1 MQDFIS
7 EASFWVPKR
16 FAVSAWTEHAPFAF
30 WLIDVHRPQTLVE
43 LGTHYGF
50 SYFVFNQA
58 LKRLDTKSRTF
69 AVDTW
74 KGDEHSGFYSE
85 EIFAAV
91 RDYNDRQY
99 GDFSGLIRAT
109 FDEARADFR
118 DGTIDLLHIDGRHFY
133 EDVKHDFETWLPK
146 LSERAVVLLHDTNV
160 RVKDF
165 GVYHL
170 WDELIKQYPHF
181 EFRQGHG
188 LGILGIGTTL
198 PDRLKALF
206 AAAGD
211 ESATRQIRAAYAR
224 LGAAL
229 IDRMVVKGLGSDATN
244 SERPELG
251 HFRAELSRVY
261 QEEGTL
267 ELGRVALEQDY
278 RKLEQRNRE
287 LEQHSQELQHHS
299 EELEQHS
306 QELQHRSEELEQHS
320 QELQHRSEELEDHI
334 RQLEAHYQELQAQY
348 KQLESDHAGV
358 VHKVQELKSE
368 QSRVHQENKRLQGER
383 DELVEQ
389 VHQSN
394 SELQNSKAG
403 MLKSVAERADLQ
415 AKLSRT
421 AAERERLKSE
431 LAFQA
436 ARSAAIVGSASWRVT
451 APLRWATQKARP
463 GKRNLRLLVRASW
476 WLVTFQFQNRLRL
489 RAEKRFLLESGLFDS
504 AFYLKQNPNVSPA
517 RIDPPEHYL
526 LGGAAA
532 GLDPNPIFNSDW
544 YLARNPDVASQRV
557 NPLLHYVTSGWKEG
571 RNPGPLFDIAFYLE
585 QNKDV
590 AKAGIEPL
598 GHYLR
603 LGGFEGRDPHPLFDS
618 DWYLAQ
624 NADVAA
630 AGQNP
635 LVHYAIR
642 GWKEGRNPHPLFDSS
657 FYLAENSDVAQAGI
671 NALEHYL
678 HSGAFDE
685 RDPHPL
691 FSSSWYLKRY
701 PDVAETRANPLIHYL
716 QHGWKEGRSPC
727 AFFDGS
733 FYLARYPEVAQG
745 KVSALEHYLALG
757 AAEGRNPSQTFDT
770 NRYLTQN
777 GDVAASGL
785 NPLAHYVRYGLRE
798 GRPTVPSAHAITKNT
813 SLTHGKPRI
822 VFISGESHTPGHQ
835 YRVLNIANSLA
846 PRCFDAVIIK
856 SSELASRR
864 DEVLYVD
871 IVWIW
876 RAPWSENIAAVVEA
890 ARRNGAKIIFD
901 VDDLMFRPELAVTE
915 VIDGIRSMALAETD
929 VQKLYSMIRA
939 TLDRCDHCTVP
950 TVSLAREVRDVWMPA
965 SVIPNGFD
973 RRTFEC
979 ARSAWRNRRSES
991 GDGMIRIGYATGSR
1005 THQRDLALAVPALVE
1020 VLSENPSARLV
1031 LFRRA
1036 LELEEFPEL
1045 KRLEHQIEWRDLVP
1059 VEKLPFEYARFDI
1072 NLAPLE
1078 VGNRFC
1084 EAKSE
1089 LKFFEAVLVGVPTIA
1104 SPTEPFVDAI
1114 RHGETGFLANSN
1126 CEWHECLDRL
1136 IKDRELR
1143 ERIAAK
1149 AYYDV
1154 LWFYGPERRSLVVN
1168 TFVNRLLGPPSVNS
1182 GLFPL
1187 EMESDRLMPLP
1198 EIPTADYDVLYQSE
1212 RRGISR
1218 VSVVI
1223 PVFNYAQYLEDALES
1238 VRKQTVHDV
1247 DVIVVDDQS
1256 TDNSVA
1262 IARQWL
1268 KRYASAFNRVA
1279 LLQNRRNSQLG
1290 ASRNVGVSFCDT
1302 EIFFPLDPD
1311 NLLLPPCIEKCLALL
1326 DETGAAYVYPTI
1338 EVFGNRTEQI
1348 GLLSY
1353 DPAYFQCGN
1362 YIDAMAMVRKAAWI
1376 AVGGYGALDPPGY
1389 EDYDFWCKL
1398 AEKGM
1403 HGARLPEVVARYRA
1417 HGDSMLHNITDL
1429 PEKKRRVL
1437 RGMISRHPWL
1447 SLRPPTANQPGP
1459 VPESRN
1465 QTLLAMA
1472 SPFSANEQKV
1482 STVCSKSSDDLNPG
1496 KG

>member
-30 WLIDVHRPQTLVE
+30 WLIDVHRPRTLVE

-58 LKRLDTKSRTF
+58 LKRLDTKSHTF

-74 KGDEHSGFYSE
+74 KGDEHSGFYGE
-85 EIFAAV
+85 ELFAAV

-99 GDFSGLIRAT
+99 GDFSELVRAT
-109 FDEARADFR
+109 FDDARADFR

-133 EDVKHDFETWLPK
+133 DDVKHDFETWLPK

-160 RVKDF
+160 RIKDF

-170 WDELIKQYPHF
+170 WDELTRQYPHF
-181 EFRQGHG
+181 EFLQGHG
-188 LGILGIGTTL
+188 LGVLGIGTAL

-211 ESATRQIRAAYAR
+211 ESATRQIRAAYTR
-224 LGAAL
+224 LGGAL
-229 IDRMVVKGLGSDATN
+229 IDRMVVKGLGSDGTN
-244 SERPELG
+244 SEPPELA
-251 HFRAELSRVY
+251 HLRAELSRVY

-267 ELGRVALEQDY
+267 ELGRVTLEHDY
-278 RKLEQRNRE
+278 RKLEQRNGDI
-287 LEQHSQELQHHS
+287 EQHSQELEHH
-299 EELEQHS
+299 
-306 QELQHRSEELEQHS
+306 
-320 QELQHRSEELEDHI
+320 I
-334 RQLEAHYQELQAQY
+334 TQLEAHYQESQAQYTQLEAHYQESQAQY

-358 VHKVQELKSE
+358 VHKLRELESE
-368 QSRVHQENKRLQGER
+368 QHRVHQENNRLQGER
-383 DELVEQ
+383 DELVKQ
-389 VHQSN
+389 VHRSD

-403 MLKSVAERADLQ
+403 ILRGVTERADLQ
-415 AKLSRT
+415 AKLSQT

-431 LAFQA
+431 LALQA
-436 ARSAAIVGSASWRVT
+436 TRSAAIIGSASWRLT
-451 APLRWATQKARP
+451 ASLRWATQKARS
-463 GKRNLRLLVRASW
+463 GKRKLRLLVRASF
-476 WLVTFQFQNRLRL
+476 WLVTFQFRNLLRL
-489 RAEKRFLLESGLFDS
+489 RAEKRFLLESGLFDWD
-504 AFYLKQNPNVSPA
+504 FYLKQNPDVSRA

-532 GLDPNPIFNSDW
+532 GLDPNPIFDTDW
-544 YLARNPDVASQRV
+544 YLARNPDVASQSV
-557 NPLLHYVTSGWKEG
+557 NPLLHYLTAGWKEG

-590 AKAGIEPL
+590 AKAEIEPL

-635 LVHYAIR
+635 LVHYASR
-642 GWKEGRNPHPLFDSS
+642 GWKESRNPHPLFDTS

-678 HSGAFDE
+678 HSGAFDG

-691 FSSSWYLKRY
+691 FKTSWYLKRY

-716 QHGWKEGRSPC
+716 QNGWKEGRSPC

-757 AAEGRNPSQTFDT
+757 ATEGRNPSQTFDT
-770 NRYLTQN
+770 HWYVTQN

-785 NPLAHYVRYGLRE
+785 NPLAHYVHYGLRE
-798 GRPTVPSAHAITKNT
+798 GRPTEPNVRAIAKNAF
-813 SLTHGKPRI
+813 LTQGKPRVI
-822 VFISGESHTPGHQ
+822 FISGEAHTPGHQ
-835 YRVLNIANSLA
+835 YRVVNIANSLA
-846 PRCFDAVIIK
+846 PRSFDAVIIK
-856 SSELASRR
+856 SSELASRL
-864 DEVLYVD
+864 DEMLYAD

-876 RAPWSENIAAVVEA
+876 RAPWSENIAAVFEA
-890 ARRNGAKIIFD
+890 AKRNGAKIIFD
-901 VDDLMFRPELAVTE
+901 VDDLMFRPELGVTE

-939 TLDRCDHCTVP
+939 TLELCDHCTVP
-950 TVSLAREVRDVWMPA
+950 TVSLAREVRDVWMAA

-973 RRTFEC
+973 RSTFEC
-979 ARSAWRNRRSES
+979 ARSAWQNRRSES
-991 GDGMIRIGYATGSR
+991 GDGMVRIGYATGSR

-1020 VLSENPSARLV
+1020 VLSENSSARLV

-1036 LELEEFPEL
+1036 VELEEFPEL

-1089 LKFFEAVLVGVPTIA
+1089 LKFFEAALVGVPTIA
-1104 SPTEPFVDAI
+1104 SPTQPFVDAI
-1114 RHGETGFLANSN
+1114 RHGETGFLANGDH
-1126 CEWHECLDRL
+1126 EWHEYLDQL
-1136 IKDRELR
+1136 IKNRELR
-1143 ERIAAK
+1143 ERMAAK
-1149 AYYDV
+1149 AYYEV
-1154 LWFYGPERRSLVVN
+1154 LWFYGPERRSLLVN
-1168 TFVNRLLGPPSVNS
+1168 RFVNRLLAPSSVS
-1182 GLFPL
+1182 SDLFFL
-1187 EMESDRLMPLP
+1187 KIERDRLVPLP
-1198 EIPTADYDVLYQSE
+1198 EIPTVDYDVLYQSE

-1238 VRKQTVHDV
+1238 VRKQTVHDI
-1247 DVIVVDDQS
+1247 DIIVIDDQS

-1290 ASRNVGVSFCDT
+1290 ASRNVGVGFCDT
-1302 EIFFPLDPD
+1302 ELFFPLDPD

-1338 EVFGNRTEQI
+1338 EVFGNRTEQM

-1403 HGARLPEVVARYRA
+1403 YGVRLPEIVARYRA
-1417 HGDSMLHNITDL
+1417 HGHSMLHNITDL
-1429 PEKKRRVL
+1429 PEKKKQVL
-1437 RGMISRHPWL
+1437 RDMVSRHPWL
-1447 SLRPPTANQPGP
+1447 SLRPPNAVQPGL
-1459 VPESRN
+1459 VPESPS
-1465 QTLLAMA
+1465 QTFLEMPIPL
-1472 SPFSANEQKV
+1472 SANKQRV
-1482 STVCSKSSDDLNPG
+1482 STVHSKSSDTLKSG